1 MIHPHKPGVSY
12 RLLDLKYN
20 HSNLQKITEYVHVL
34 KNIHN
39 QISYPNQREL
49 SLITARKKKLVIEMI
64 LLIKTMGETMG
75 KCVFRNR
82 NTCVQAKVHMP
93 SSTTTELLKFERQ

>member
-1 MIHPHKPGVSY
+1 MYKKTYTTKFHIQIRESY
-12 RLLDLKYN
+12 
-20 HSNLQKITEYVHVL
+20 H
-34 KNIHN
+34 
-39 QISYPNQREL
+39 L
-49 SLITARKKKLVIEMI
+49 SQQEKKLVIEMI